1 MLIRLRQQGTSPF
14 FVLRFSRSQSAKNEE
29 QSEEKYHYTTA

>member
-1 MLIRLRQQGTSPF
+1 MITTYAVIRFKLIFACGSMVLTH

-29 QSEEKYHYTTA
+29 R